1 VRHLLVTNDF
11 PPKIGGIQSYLW
23 ELWRRLPPGD
33 VTVLTT
39 PHRGARRFDAEQP
52 FRVVRSREPVLLP
65 NPHLA
70 RRIRSLAAETA
81 AQAVILD
88 PALPVGL
95 VGPALGLPYAV
106 VLHGAEVAVP
116 GRVPA
121 ARQLL
126 AWVVGRA
133 SLVIAAGSY
142 PEAEVRRV
150 MGPRSVPPV
159 VQVPPGVD
167 IRRFVP
173 LQGIDRA
180 AWRTRLGLP
189 ASGPLVVSVSRLVPR
204 KGMDTLIAATALLAP
219 EYPDL
224 SVAIAGEGRDRG
236 RLERRIKSTGAPVR
250 LLGRV
255 ADVDLPKLYGAGEI
269 FVLCCRT
276 RWAGLEQE
284 GFGIVF
290 LEAAAAGVASIAGE
304 SGGAADAV
312 KDGTTGLVVSDPDD
326 PKALA
331 RQLRVLLGDPALASR
346 LGQEA
351 RRRVAS
357 EFAYEHLAARLG
369 TAIEAMA

>member
-1 VRHLLVTNDF
+1 MRHLLVTNDF